1 VSEDYFHG
9 AGGLHLTVE
18 NEAREAGV
26 DSEFRKEPARALR
39 AVETLEPRRF
49 GGFLRSRPERVA
61 PRTLAR
67 PECSRQ
73 TLALWVRACLTGW
86 CGAREPRQDCARA
99 VGVLR

>member
-26 DSEFRKEPARALR
+26 DSEFRKEPALALR
-39 AVETLEPRRF
+39 AVETLEPLRF
-49 GGFLRSRPERVA
+49 GGFLRVQPECEG

-67 PECSRQ
+67 PECTRDP
-73 TLALWVRACLTGW
+73 LA
-86 CGAREPRQDCARA
+86 
-99 VGVLR
+99 